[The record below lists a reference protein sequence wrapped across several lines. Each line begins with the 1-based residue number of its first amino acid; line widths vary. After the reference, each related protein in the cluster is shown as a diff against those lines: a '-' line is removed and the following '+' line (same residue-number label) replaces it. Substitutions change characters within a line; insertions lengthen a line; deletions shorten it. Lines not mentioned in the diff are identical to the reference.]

1 MTHYYFVA
9 WWNVENLYSVM
20 KWEDRF
26 RKVRSVGTLKNN
38 LKDWTEDV
46 LDKKL
51 EQLKKVIEAM
61 NGGRGPDILGV
72 GEVENKKVLDQ
83 LVDKLDPSHRK
94 YQVVHHD
101 SPDPRGIDV
110 AFIYKKRR
118 LDPFPKDPDADP
130 AESSDWRH
138 WFTHE
143 VVKRSPTRDIFQVN
157 FCPKNNRS
165 RPFILIGNHWSS
177 RLSGTYETEPYRIL
191 AAETLAYFGER
202 IQEEYAQFHDNKQ
215 VPILAMGDFNDQ
227 PGDRSLTQYARSSYN
242 RMQVKKATSI
252 RFYNLMWPLMSTDQM
267 SYWHSKSGPLFFDQF
282 MVSKG
287 FLHEDSNITVMEGS
301 VKIEGTKIMNDKKSK
316 SYVKPY
322 RFGWKPET
330 PLGFS
335 DHFPISLKIKVKS

>member
-1 MTHYYFVA
+1 VTHYYFIA

-20 KWEDRF
+20 PWKDRF
-26 RKVRSVGTLKNN
+26 RKVRNVGDLKGKLKNWN
-38 LKDWTEDV
+38 DAV

-51 EQLKKVIEAM
+51 DQLKIVIEAM
-61 NGGRGPDILGV
+61 NGGRGPDILGI
-72 GEVENKKVLDQ
+72 GEVENKTVMDQ
-83 LVDKLDPSHRK
+83 LLDKLDPNNRK
-94 YQVVHHD
+94 YRVIHHD

-130 AESSDWRH
+130 TLDDDGRF

-165 RPFILIGNHWSS
+165 RPFILIGNHWPS
-177 RLSGTYETEPYRIL
+177 RLSGTYESEPFRIL

-202 IQEEYAQFHDNKQ
+202 IQEEYAQFHENGL

-242 RMQVKKATSI
+242 RVQVEKATAI
-252 RFYNLMWPLMSTDQM
+252 RFYNLMWPLMTTDLM
-267 SYWHSKSGPLFFDQF
+267 TYWHKKSGPLFFDQF
-282 MVSKG
+282 MVSRG
-287 FLHEDSNITVMEGS
+287 FLDKNSKITVLKKS
-301 VKIEGTKIMNDKKSK
+301 VRIEGTTIMNDKRSK

-322 RFGWKPET
+322 RFGWKPKT
-330 PLGFS
+330 PPGFS
-335 DHFPISLKIKVKS
+335 DHFPISMKIKVET